1 MKLKILV
8 IILCLVLV
16 TGVGAQEGDRPYEGT
31 TLNLFYFPITYIVGL
46 EELLPEF
53 EEATGMTV
61 EFELLEEQASVQ
73 KAQLELASG
82 AGNFDVVG
90 IQSGN
95 MPLYAQGGW
104 VTPIEDFYD
113 GEYVDAAMLNVDD
126 FVGSTMDALAFGGT
140 QYCLPMFAATTIL
153 YYQIDKFEAAGIEG
167 PPATYDELLAIA
179 PSLHSDEV
187 PMIALRGNPPAAAGN
202 IWIFNS
208 FFHGEGASYFADFPD
223 DLTPT
228 VNSPEAIR
236 ALTNFVA
243 VKNNYGPEGVA
254 AYVYDDVVTSMQQGT
269 VVMVIDGAPLA
280 GRILH
285 PDQSKVAGNLGFAVM
300 PGGAAG
306 PKPGFAAHGLCVVAN
321 SDKQEAA
328 YKFVEWALSFDTM
341 KKISLSSP
349 HVAVS
354 RNSLWED
361 ADFIAKYDYN
371 YGAGSFIKAYQ
382 DSLNAAPADHFP
394 PFAAWPILS
403 EIMGQA
409 VQEAEIGVKTP
420 EQALND
426 ANDLMT
432 QFLEDEGYLP

>member
-1 MKLKILV
+1 MTRRILALL
-8 IILCLVLV
+8 LCIVLV
-16 TGVGAQEGDRPYEGT
+16 SGVAAQDRPFEGV
-31 TLNLFYFPITYIVGL
+31 TLNFFYFPLTYISGL
-46 EELLPEF
+46 QPLVPEF

-95 MPLYAQGGW
+95 MPLYAQSGW

-113 GEYVDAAMLNVDD
+113 AEYADADLLGVDD

-153 YYQIDKFEAAGIEG
+153 YYRIDTFQEAGIES
-167 PPATYDELLAIA
+167 PPATYEELLQIA
-179 PSLHSDEV
+179 PMLHSDEL
-187 PMIALRGNPPAAAGN
+187 PMIALRGNPPAAPGN
-202 IWIFNS
+202 VWIFNS
-208 FFHGEGASYFADFPD
+208 FFHGEGASYFANFPD

-236 ALTNFVA
+236 ALTNFVT

-254 AYVYDDVVTSMQQGT
+254 AFVYDDVVTSMQQGT

-328 YKFVEWALSFDTM
+328 YKFLEWALSFDTM
-341 KKISLSSP
+341 KRISLESP

-361 ADFIAKYDYN
+361 ADFIAKYDYD
-371 YGAGSFIKAYQ
+371 YGGGSFIKAYQ

-409 VQEAEIGVKTP
+409 IQEAEIGMKTP

>member
-1 MKLKILV
+1 MTRRILALL
-8 IILCLVLV
+8 LCIVLV
-16 TGVGAQEGDRPYEGT
+16 SGVAAQDRPFEGV
-31 TLNLFYFPITYIVGL
+31 TLNFFYFPLTYISGL
-46 EELLPEF
+46 QPLVPEF

-82 AGNFDVVG
+82 AGNFDVAG

-95 MPLYAQGGW
+95 MPLYAQSGW

-113 GEYVDAAMLNVDD
+113 AEYADADLLGVDD

-153 YYQIDKFEAAGIEG
+153 YYRIDTFQEAGIES
-167 PPATYDELLAIA
+167 PPATYEELLQIA
-179 PSLHSDEV
+179 PMLHSDEL
-187 PMIALRGNPPAAAGN
+187 PMIALRGNPPAAPGN
-202 IWIFNS
+202 VWIFNS

-236 ALTNFVA
+236 ALTNFVT

-254 AYVYDDVVTSMQQGT
+254 AFVYDDVVTSMQQGT

-328 YKFVEWALSFDTM
+328 YKFLEWALSFDTM
-341 KKISLSSP
+341 KRISLESP

-361 ADFIAKYDYN
+361 ADFIAKYDYD
-371 YGAGSFIKAYQ
+371 YGGGSFIKAYQ

-409 VQEAEIGVKTP
+409 IQEAEIGMKTP

>member
-1 MKLKILV
+1 MKIKIFAIL
-8 IILCLVLV
+8 LCLMLV
-16 TGVGAQEGDRPYEGT
+16 TSGMAQDNDRPYEGT
-31 TLNLFYFPITYIVGL
+31 TLNLFYFHLTYIDGL
-46 EELLPEF
+46 LPLLPEF
-53 EEATGMTV
+53 EEQTGITV

-90 IQSGN
+90 IVSGN

-104 VTPIEDFYD
+104 VTPIEDFYGAD
-113 GEYVDAAMLNVDD
+113 FADADMLSIDD

-153 YYQIDKFEAAGIEG
+153 YYRIDKFEEAGIES

-202 IWIFNS
+202 VWIFNS

-236 ALTNFVA
+236 ALTNFVN
-243 VKNNYGPEGVA
+243 VKNNYGPDGVA

-280 GRILH
+280 GRILD
-285 PDQSKVAGNLGFAVM
+285 PAQSKVAGNLGFAVM

-321 SDKQEAA
+321 SEEQEAA
-328 YKFVEWALSFDTM
+328 YKFVEWAMSFDTM
-341 KKISLSSP
+341 KRISLDSP

-361 ADFIAKYDYN
+361 PDFIAKYDYDF
-371 YGAGSFIKAYQ
+371 GAGSFIKAYQ

-394 PFAAWPILS
+394 PFAAWPIIS
-403 EIMGQA
+403 RIMGQA
-409 VQEAEIGVKTP
+409 IQEAEIGVKTP

>member
-1 MKLKILV
+1 MKRKVFSIL
-8 IILCLVLV
+8 ICLMLI
-16 TGVGAQEGDRPYEGT
+16 TVGMAQESDRPYEGV
-31 TLNLFYFPITYIVGL
+31 TLNFFYFPLTYISGL
-46 EELLPEF
+46 EPLVPEF
-53 EEATGMTV
+53 EEMTGMNI

-82 AGNFDVVG
+82 AGNFDIVG

-104 VTPIEDFYD
+104 VTPIEEFYD
-113 GEYVDAAMLNVDD
+113 ADYADAALLDVDD

-153 YYQIDKFEAAGIEG
+153 YYRIDKFEEAGIES
-167 PPATYDELLAIA
+167 PPATYDELLEIA
-179 PSLHSDEV
+179 PSLHSEEL

-208 FFHGEGASYFADFPD
+208 FFHGEGAQYFADFPD

-228 VNSPEAIR
+228 VNSPAAIR
-236 ALTNFVA
+236 ALSNFVA

-254 AYVYDDVVTSMQQGT
+254 AFVYDDVVTSMQQGT

-328 YKFVEWALSFDTM
+328 YKFLEWALSFDTM
-341 KKISLSSP
+341 KRISLNTP

-354 RNSLWED
+354 RNALWED
-361 ADFIAKYDYN
+361 PDFIAKYDYN

-394 PFAAWPILS
+394 PFAAWPLIS

-409 VQEAEIGVKTP
+409 VQEAEIGMKTP

-426 ANDLMT
+426 ANDLIT